1 MTVFDANDRQSV
13 KLPRVLGPVA
23 AFCVVVGSVIG
34 SGIFLVPATI
44 AREVPFLSGI
54 IAVWVIGGLFSAAGA
69 LTLAELGVRIPKA
82 GGLYVF
88 LLTAYGPLVAFLFG
102 WVEFLVVRS
111 GSVATLAAAFAR
123 YFSQR
128 CVPPDWIPG
137 EYWQAGAATLAIA
150 VVTAINCIGTR
161 LGGSLQVVGTV
172 LKVGGLAVLMA
183 LPFLPLPFVQVGG
196 TVANMTPVW
205 PSTGASAIF
214 AGMMTALVSV
224 LWAYDGWTNVT
235 PLAEEI
241 RDPGRNIPRSLLWG
255 IVVLIAVYL
264 GMTLAYHYVLPMN
277 EIKSASREPGKVE
290 SAVAAVY
297 CKQLLGDWGVVGISL
312 LVMCS
317 TFISINANSLTG
329 PRAYFAM
336 AHDGLFP
343 AGLCRVH
350 RRFQTPANAVLAQ
363 GVWAIALTLIGTVL
377 VVVPPPEHLPAW
389 LIGAWTKL
397 NETPLYD
404 VLYTYVIFGA
414 NIFYM
419 LAIASIFVLRR
430 RQPDVSLPYRTLG
443 YPFTPLLYVAGAVI
457 FLGSMLVDHKSRVQ
471 SLAGLGIIAVGLPAY
486 WYFRRGFSASRV
498 AS

>member
-1 MTVFDANDRQSV
+1 MTQFDTTDRQSA

-34 SGIFLVPATI
+34 SGIFLVPAAI

-88 LLTAYGPLVAFLFG
+88 LLSAYGPLLAFLFG

-128 CVPPDWIPG
+128 LAPPEWIPG
-137 EYWQAGAATLAIA
+137 EYWQAGAATVAIA
-150 VVTAINCIGTR
+150 LVTAINVIGTR
-161 LGGSLQVVGTV
+161 LGGTLQIIGTV
-172 LKVGGLAVLMA
+172 LKVGGLAVLIA
-183 LPFLPLPFVQVGG
+183 LPFMLNAGS
-196 TVANMTPVW
+196 VANMSPVW
-205 PSTGASAIF
+205 PSKGAGSIF
-214 AGMMTALVSV
+214 AGMMTALVGV

-241 RDPGRNIPRSLLWG
+241 RDPGRNIPRALLWG
-255 IVVLIAVYL
+255 IAVLIAVYL
-264 GMTLAYHYVLPMN
+264 GMTLAYHYVMPMN
-277 EIKSASREPGKVE
+277 EIKSASREPGRVE

-297 CKQLLGDWGVVGISL
+297 CKQLLGNWGVVGISL

-317 TFISINANSLTG
+317 TFISINANLLSG

-336 AHDGLFP
+336 ARDGLFP
-343 AGLCRVH
+343 ASLCRVH
-350 RRFQTPANAVLAQ
+350 RTFQTPANAVLAQ
-363 GVWAIALTLIGTVL
+363 GVWSIVLTLAGTFL
-377 VVVPPPEHLPAW
+377 IVVPPPEGLPAW
-389 LIGAWTKL
+389 IMAAWKKL

-414 NIFYM
+414 NLFYM
-419 LAIASIFVLRR
+419 LAISSIFVLRR
-430 RQPDVSLPYRTLG
+430 RQPDVALPYRTLG
-443 YPFTPLLYVAGAVI
+443 YPFTPLLYVAGALI
-457 FLGSMLVDHKSRVQ
+457 LLGSMLFDQQSRVQ
-471 SLAGLGIIAVGLPAY
+471 SLAGLGIIALGLPAY
-486 WYFRRGFSASRV
+486 WYFRRGFSQNADQ
-498 AS
+498 AFTP